1 MTGRFTE
8 GSLPNILHLC
18 RVWVER
24 ALVGPLFYEIVH
36 NNNRERKC
44 HIYQTWR
51 GNHPVPPKKRKRKGY
66 KTKGTEGKDY
76 CVAQEKWAH
85 GSLVEKIVF
94 RLTNNPLDRHNRSAP
109 QSTRA
114 IWAGP
119 YGGGRQKTTAN
130 GTSKLLNDSL
140 RMVNL
145 LSSRSFC
152 GKQGENKP
160 QHQHKIS
167 DRKTGDGRVAKWYTG
182 GYFPVKHFLCCRD
195 GYVHME
201 HLQHIIIHR
210 WNGLNDISQAGA
222 RRVVV
227 EGLQARNFPGEQ
239 SLFSLVRDGETWKH
253 AYANYHLSLASSYL
267 LGGGQKWL
275 GCTRS
280 HLAIL
285 RSFPSFLFFFYRM

>member
-1 MTGRFTE
+1 
-8 GSLPNILHLC
+8 
-18 RVWVER
+18 
-24 ALVGPLFYEIVH
+24 
-36 NNNRERKC
+36 
-44 HIYQTWR
+44 
-51 GNHPVPPKKRKRKGY
+51 
-66 KTKGTEGKDY
+66 
-76 CVAQEKWAH
+76 
-85 GSLVEKIVF
+85 
-94 RLTNNPLDRHNRSAP
+94 
-109 QSTRA
+109 
-114 IWAGP
+114 
-119 YGGGRQKTTAN
+119 
-130 GTSKLLNDSL
+130 
-140 RMVNL
+140 MVNL

-239 SLFSLVRDGETWKH
+239 SLFSLVRDGETSKH
-253 AYANYHLSLASSYL
+253 AYANFHISLSLSYL
-267 LGGGQKWL
+267 LGGGQQWL

-285 RSFPSFLFFFYRM
+285 RSFPSFLFFFYRMWRAGQVLCVAFGARSFDGPLLMMSLVCRIRSDCHPSSHGDT